1 MPNSLSPSLR
11 ASGNVAFSEFAGDRS
26 DTRSESSIGRMEAVT
41 GLGRLSTD
49 STHGSKLCSTVSNKL
64 EVVMSWN
71 KGKASGYT
79 LVKTDAPII
88 FGMVARDDRDHDI
101 AAWFGVNQGRIAEVK
116 DGSKFGIVGA
126 AHASQLPPSGPPG
139 IKGRRLRA
147 AADKIS
153 KALAKG
159 ASGLKEAEDLLQRA
173 IASYDAN
180 EA

>member
-1 MPNSLSPSLR
+1 
-11 ASGNVAFSEFAGDRS
+11 
-26 DTRSESSIGRMEAVT
+26 
-41 GLGRLSTD
+41 
-49 STHGSKLCSTVSNKL
+49 
-64 EVVMSWN
+64 MSWS

-79 LVKTDAPII
+79 LKSKDAPII

-116 DGSKFGIVGA
+116 DGSKFGIVAA
-126 AHASQLPPSGPPG
+126 AHASLLPPSGPPG

-147 AADKIS
+147 AAETIA

-159 ASGLKEAEDLLQRA
+159 PTGLKEAEDALQA
-173 IASYDAN
+173 AVNAYDAN